1 MTELLDGLLSTLA
14 FAGVGLVLLVIGFFM
29 VDLLTPG
36 KLAQQIFVEH
46 RRDAA
51 LVLSSSLMSLGV
63 ILATAIFTADGD
75 TAATL
80 LDTTAYGLLGVAL
93 LGLAFA
99 VLDLITPGRLGELVT
114 DDSDDPAVWVTVALQ
129 LAVGLIVAASLT

>member
-14 FAGVGLVLLVIGFFM
+14 FAGVGLVLLVVGFFM

-46 RRDAA
+46 RRDAS
-51 LVLSSSLMSLGV
+51 LVLASSLAALGL
-63 ILATAIFTADGD
+63 ILATAIWTAEGD
-75 TAATL
+75 TVETL
-80 LDTTAYGLLGVAL
+80 VDTTAYGLLGVAL
-93 LGLAFA
+93 LGVAFA
-99 VLDLITPGRLGELVT
+99 VLDLITPGKLGELVT